1 MGIKVYGGNA
11 TLGANSFTGVQ
22 LLPGGAVGAPSLAL
36 SANPTTGVWWRNS
49 NAFNLSFQGTM
60 RYEFGAGGD
69 LNIGGGSLVG
79 LLMNGVNAQTVNDT
93 GVCRV
98 SSGVVE
104 VNNGSAAGFAVI
116 RTNATVVASLPSA
129 ATVGAGA
136 RSFVTDANATT
147 FMSTVA
153 GGGANKVPVV
163 SDGANWKIA

>member
-36 SANPTTGVWWRNS
+36 SATPTTGVWWRNS

-116 RTNATVVASLPSA
+116 RTYRRTGSQNLFSQSLC
-129 ATVGAGA
+129 
-136 RSFVTDANATT
+136 
-147 FMSTVA
+147 
-153 GGGANKVPVV
+153 
-163 SDGANWKIA
+163 DGAFWKGAVEPNHSKSE

>member
-1 MGIKVYGGNA
+1 
-11 TLGANSFTGVQ
+11 
-22 LLPGGAVGAPSLAL
+22 
-36 SANPTTGVWWRNS
+36 
-49 NAFNLSFQGTM
+49 M